1 MTAATI
7 ATAAVATAAV
17 ATGMPAATTDPTDDT
32 LSQRTSA
39 TSVRRRTAVHGNIPT
54 KSETRQKAT
63 TSDALIAVRAVLTDP
78 AVLADSR
85 SAFNNIS
92 SIMRETTTRT
102 SIMTPLKP
110 SS

>member
-39 TSVRRRTAVHGNIPT
+39 TSVRRRTAVYRNTPT
-54 KSETRQKAT
+54 KSETR
-63 TSDALIAVRAVLTDP
+63 
-78 AVLADSR
+78 
-85 SAFNNIS
+85 
-92 SIMRETTTRT
+92 
-102 SIMTPLKP
+102 
-110 SS
+110 